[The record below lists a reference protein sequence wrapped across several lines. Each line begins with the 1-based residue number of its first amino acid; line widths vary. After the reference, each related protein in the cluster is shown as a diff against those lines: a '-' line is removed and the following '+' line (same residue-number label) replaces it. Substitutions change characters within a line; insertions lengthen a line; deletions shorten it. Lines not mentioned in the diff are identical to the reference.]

1 LENQG
6 AVFLF
11 IKGVR
16 KTKDINIVESKGS
29 QVDEFSS
36 KNGVFKA
43 YEDDISVFTSDINI
57 ATDETSYYSEDSET
71 GQLTGFDEDKAKKA
85 KKQKKKQLDY
95 LRQSAKDDYKDF
107 VKKESSKKSKSSGQT
122 GQLTGFAKEESKRA
136 FDFGYQIGGETAKKA
151 SKESAKK
158 AVADTVASAD
168 VEPVSRATYETAKAV
183 KKALEK
189 AEKEYKKIVIEDED
203 EEQSKNPVGKI
214 TNTVKSIY
222 GKDKSEN
229 EELWSQGENATATL
243 AKGCGCSVILVVFL
257 IITVMSNSLLIGGG
271 AKVLFKAWHLTKAYN
286 SYVSVFEGKSAYSG
300 TGKAKNLTEYCET
313 VERPLVE
320 KYCEQFDLQGWE
332 EVCLALCM
340 VESGGTE
347 EYSSNAMGV
356 IYPAS
361 NGISVQ
367 GFYSGTVESAIYEGV
382 ETVHTCC
389 YYYEYYLGKEAA
401 PTDTD
406 CILTVVMEYNQGIEF
421 PSYLAENCNGE
432 FSEKACD
439 DYAIMINKR
448 NPNNMFMGSYYLNDS
463 DGNDYLDG
471 RQVPIFHANFLY
483 FFDLTKSQTAK
494 VSTDDNY
501 ISKVVSFIKS
511 LSTSGGGAS
520 AMAEIAQNELGNYGD
535 KYWAWAN
542 SGTVDWCCIF
552 ATWCADQAGLS
563 DEIPYCAG
571 CTTFINTLVDQTKC
585 KGSSFTPS
593 VGDLITFVDHSDGL
607 AGHIAIVTRV
617 EDGRVYY
624 IGGNQGQGD
633 SARNTGQWCSYSI
646 VTESSIALGSSE
658 IYKYYHFD

>member
-1 LENQG
+1 M
-6 AVFLF
+6 
-11 IKGVR
+11 R

-36 KNGVFKA
+36 KDGVFKA

-95 LRQSAKDDYKDF
+95 LKQSAKDDYKDF
-107 VKKESSKKSKSSGQT
+107 VKKESSKKSKSSKAGQT
-122 GQLTGFAKEESKRA
+122 GQLTGFAKEESKSA
-136 FDFGYQIGGETAKKA
+136 FDFGYKIGGETAKKA
-151 SKESAKK
+151 TKESAKK

-189 AEKEYKKIVIEDED
+189 AEKEYKKIVIEDEN
-203 EEQSKNPVGKI
+203 EEQTKNPVEKI

-229 EELWSQGENATATL
+229 EDLWSQGENATATL
-243 AKGCGCSVILVVFL
+243 AKGCGCSVILVVLL

-271 AKVLFKAWHLTKAYN
+271 AKVLFKAWKLTKAYN
-286 SYVSVFEGKSAYSG
+286 SYVSIFEGKSAYSG

-332 EVCLALCM
+332 EVCLAICM
-340 VESGGTE
+340 TESGGTVG
-347 EYSSNAMGV
+347 SPNPMGV
-356 IYPAS
+356 VSSSGNYVTGFFSGATES
-361 NGISVQ
+361 GI
-367 GFYSGTVESAIYEGV
+367 EAGV
-382 ETVHTCC
+382 KALKNCV
-389 YYYEYYLGKEAA
+389 YYYEYYTKKEANPA
-401 PTDTD
+401 DTD
-406 CILTVVMEYNQGIEF
+406 CILIVVSCYEQGTDFARYVAEHNNSEYSDTALDN
-421 PSYLAENCNGE
+421 
-432 FSEKACD
+432 
-439 DYAIMINKR
+439 YAIEKNTEGT
-448 NPNNMFMGSYYLNDS
+448 NNMYYGSYALNGS
-463 DGNDYLDG
+463 DGTHSLNG
-471 RQVPIFHANFLY
+471 QTVPVIGNNFLY
-483 FFDLTKSQTAK
+483 FFDLTKSQTTK

-552 ATWCADQAGLS
+552 ATWCAEQAGLS